1 VASRDQKRRR
11 RRRAVSA
18 KAVAQPVR
26 SVGGLQDFRLQPT
39 EVLASIGVAVVAAAL
54 IILVWINASRS
65 IASES
70 SEMRA
75 HIEATV
81 TGQAVVLADEV
92 RREMLGVEQGLRILK
107 QAFQADP
114 SHFNIQ
120 AWRVQLPALT
130 NVTDDVFIADAQF
143 VIQQDINPQS
153 VGLGIGARIA
163 GVLGPV
169 TPKSDSDSDGAMLIG
184 PTVDRPQVRQH
195 LSFLM
200 IRLDRPGGWLVGAV
214 YRTNLLTRLYSE
226 ASLGVAGMTALINT
240 RVGRVQTIVGPGAAN
255 PNYDIAN
262 SAMYAEMQSRRGGTW
277 TGPSAPDGVQRIHAF
292 ESVPWREL
300 AVVVAVNESD
310 AMHPAAI
317 WADDVRS
324 LAWVATLVILAAAV
338 LTLRAVWTFRSF
350 RRQREALYRE
360 RTIVAVTRSDLAET
374 RARLDARTAQL
385 LSVVGDIDEGVAVI
399 DPDRRVTEWNQRF
412 AVLFGVSP
420 ELVRPG
426 VALDEILRE
435 QAQAGFFGPLED
447 VETEVARRVAELR
460 AATSTEAIHYA
471 GLAGSMLVVHAAE
484 VTDGSVVMVVRE
496 ATGQE
501 HLPGP
506 VDEAAAAPT
515 IAPGPNS
522 VEMI

>member
-1 VASRDQKRRR
+1 
-11 RRRAVSA
+11 
-18 KAVAQPVR
+18 
-26 SVGGLQDFRLQPT
+26 LQDFRLQPT

-70 SEMRA
+70 SEIRA
-75 HIEATV
+75 RIEATV
-81 TGQAVVLADEV
+81 SGQAVVLADEV
-92 RREMLGVEQGLRILK
+92 RHEMLGVEQGLLILK

-120 AWRVQLPALT
+120 AWRDQVPALT
-130 NVTDDVFIADAQF
+130 NVTDDVFIADAQS
-143 VIQQDINPQS
+143 VIQQDINPLS
-153 VGLGIGARIA
+153 VGLGIGAHIA
-163 GVLGPV
+163 GVPGPV
-169 TPKSDSDSDGAMLIG
+169 TPKTDSDGGDSASGGAMLIG

-195 LSFLM
+195 LAFLT
-200 IRLDRPGGWLVGAV
+200 IRLDRPGDWLVGAV

-240 RVGRVQTIVGPGAAN
+240 RLGQVQTIVGPGAAN
-255 PNYDIAN
+255 PDYDIAN
-262 SAMYAEMQSRRGGTW
+262 STMYAEMQSRRGGTW
-277 TGPSAPDGVQRIHAF
+277 IGPSAPDGVRRIHAF
-292 ESVPWREL
+292 ESVPGREL

-310 AMHPAAI
+310 AMHPATI

-324 LAWVATLVILAAAV
+324 LAWVATLVILAAAA
-338 LTLRAVWTFRSF
+338 LTLRAVWTLRSF
-350 RRQREALYRE
+350 RRQSEALDRE
-360 RTIVAVTRSDLAET
+360 RTIVAITRSDLAET

-399 DPDRRVTEWNQRF
+399 DPNRRVTDWNQRF
-412 AVLFGVSP
+412 AVLFGMSP

-435 QAQAGFFGPLED
+435 QASAGSFGPLED
-447 VETEVARRVAELR
+447 VEAEVARRVAQLR
-460 AATSTEAIHYA
+460 AAAGTEAIHYA
-471 GLAGSMLVVHAAE
+471 GPAGSMLVVHAAA

-501 HLPGP
+501 HLPGAP
-506 VDEAAAAPT
+506 DEAAGAPT
-515 IAPGPNS
+515 SAPALNS